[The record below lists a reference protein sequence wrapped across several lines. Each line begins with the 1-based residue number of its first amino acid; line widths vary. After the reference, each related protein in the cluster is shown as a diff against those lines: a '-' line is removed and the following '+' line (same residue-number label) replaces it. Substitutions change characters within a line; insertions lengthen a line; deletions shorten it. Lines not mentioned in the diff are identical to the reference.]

1 MRNEKKT
8 NSFTGNT
15 AKKALTAAI
24 FGCIVIVCLL
34 LIILFSWKRLNQP
47 VGMLQNTRKVIS
59 LCATVGLNK
68 EQDSLKAMS

>member
-1 MRNEKKT
+1 
-8 NSFTGNT
+8 
-15 AKKALTAAI
+15 
-24 FGCIVIVCLL
+24 VCLL